1 MATNLAS
8 RLMQLEKGRTSL
20 MRYVFHWVFIQLVLL
35 SAAQAQVPNNQENTF
50 ADGAGL
56 PHVLEYPL
64 PSQSVVLEFNQGECQ
79 TSVTEEY
86 IIPDVPANPG
96 NVALTMLFNAVCDL
110 GPSTGDTVP
119 VSHGAPREIIKEI
132 LVSPD
137 SLRMSVRFDK

>member
-1 MATNLAS
+1 
-8 RLMQLEKGRTSL
+8 
-20 MRYVFHWVFIQLVLL
+20 MRCVLYWMFIQLVLL
-35 SAAQAQVPNNQENTF
+35 NAAQAQVPNYQANT
-50 ADGAGL
+50 AIYDTGL

-64 PSQSVVLEFNQGECQ
+64 PPQSVVLEFNQGECQ

-110 GPSTGDTVP
+110 GPSTTDT
-119 VSHGAPREIIKEI
+119 APLAHRAREIITEF

-137 SLRMSVRFDK
+137 SLKMLVQFDK